1 MATKKKSS
9 KPAKR
14 ASKKLGAIKKAAIPV
29 SKKADKGGDPHEDIG
44 GNPHDDLEG

>member
-14 ASKKLGAIKKAAIPV
+14 ASKKLGASKKAAIPL
-29 SKKADKGGDPHEDIG
+29 SKKAGKG
-44 GNPHDDLEG
+44 GNPHDDIEG